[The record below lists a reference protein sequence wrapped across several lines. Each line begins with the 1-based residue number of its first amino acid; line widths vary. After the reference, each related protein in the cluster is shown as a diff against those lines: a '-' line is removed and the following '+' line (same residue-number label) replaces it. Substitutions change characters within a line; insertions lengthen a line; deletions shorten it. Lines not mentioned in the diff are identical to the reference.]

1 MSIVRLKKIT
11 LAGRAQDKEAIVA
24 ALQQFGELH
33 IIDKERPNSAHEIE
47 LSPRAQ
53 KAYQAIHFLE
63 GTQNPRR
70 ALKHARHFDFD
81 RVVDEVLNLKDQIR
95 DVGDRL
101 DELNN
106 RIRLMRP
113 WGDFSFPPDSYVD
126 HFRFWFY
133 RLPVKH
139 RHVLTEL
146 TLPWKIVGRSHKEL
160 YLVLISPEEPDPQLL
175 PVAREHVGSLPLN
188 TLLDNREQTELRLE
202 ELQVRRQQLCRYL
215 PQLQQD
221 LDKANNRALFNY
233 VLAQSQDLAEQDCG
247 GQSNVL
253 HNQVFLLKAWL
264 PISELIK
271 LKTLSEQQGFAYVA
285 EEPEADDQP
294 PTLLKTVPGF
304 AAGAGLASVYQLP
317 GYRSWDPSVH
327 LYLSFALFFSMI
339 LSDAG
344 YALLLGS
351 GLALKWKSI
360 SEHFRS
366 MLRFILSASAI
377 WGVMVG
383 SYFGYEAPAGSWLA
397 SLKVVDL
404 NDYDAMMTLSVMIG
418 VAHIILANLTMGW
431 NYRDQKEKWL
441 PALGWIGICIS
452 GCLFWKQPQ
461 FIQGNY
467 VAHIFVGV
475 SALALICF
483 ASDRPV
489 VGIKSAFLRLTDGV
503 LKLTGLS
510 KLFGD
515 VLSYMRLF
523 ALGLASASLALTF
536 NDLAENAY
544 ASEGGLG
551 LVTGTLI
558 FLLDHVINL
567 ALGIM
572 SGVVHGLRL
581 NFIEFYNWGEPGE
594 GYAYSRF
601 ALQNSLINDSASKKQ
616 SGGHKE

>member
-11 LAGRAQDKEAIVA
+11 IAGREQDKHHIVSR
-24 ALQQFGELH
+24 LQQFGELH
-33 IIDKERPNSAHEIE
+33 IIDKDKPNSAHEIE
-47 LSPRAQ
+47 LSPKAQ

-63 GTQNPRR
+63 GTLNPRR

-81 RVVDEVLNLKDQIR
+81 RVVDEVLSLKDQIR

-146 TLPWKIVGRSHKEL
+146 ALPWKVVGRSHQEL
-160 YLVLISPEEPDPQLL
+160 YLVVICADEPDTQLL
-175 PVAREHVGSLPLN
+175 PVAREHLGSLPLN
-188 TLLDNREQTELRLE
+188 TLLENREQTELRLE

-215 PQLQQD
+215 LQLQRD
-221 LDKANNRALFNY
+221 LDQANNRALFNY
-233 VLAQSQDLAEQDCG
+233 VLAQSEDLAEQQTDNH
-247 GQSNVL
+247 SSVL
-253 HNQVFLLKAWL
+253 RHQVFVLKAWL
-264 PISELIK
+264 PVSQ
-271 LKTLSEQQGFAYVA
+271 LKQLQQHSKQQGFAFVA
-285 EEPEADDQP
+285 EDPAEHECP
-294 PTLLKTVPGF
+294 PTLLKPVPGF
-304 AAGAGLASVYQLP
+304 SAGANLAAVYQLP
-317 GYRSWDPSVH
+317 DYRSWDPSVH

-344 YALLLGS
+344 YAALLAG
-351 GLALKWKSI
+351 GLALKWRSI
-360 SEHFRS
+360 GKNFRE
-366 MLRFILSASAI
+366 MLRFILSAAAI

-397 SLKVVDL
+397 NLKVVDL
-404 NDYDAMMTLSVMIG
+404 NNYDAMMTLSVMIG
-418 VAHIILANLTMGW
+418 VIHIVIANITMGW
-431 NYRDQKEKWL
+431 NYRDQKQKWI

-452 GCLFWKQPQ
+452 GCLIWLQPE
-461 FIQGNY
+461 IVLGNY
-467 VAHIFVGV
+467 LAQPMAGI
-475 SALALICF
+475 SALALLSF

-489 VGIKSAFLRLTDGV
+489 TGIKSALLRLSDGL

-536 NDLAENAY
+536 NGLAQDAY
-544 ASEGGLG
+544 ASDSGLG

-558 FLLDHVINL
+558 FLAGHIINL

-601 ALQNSLINDSASKKQ
+601 ALSDRL
-616 SGGHKE
+616 KETEDE